1 MGGSVSRNWQ
11 LQTHNRYLYL
21 FPTFPSSFPYLWA
34 LVFCVTSKRRKNKNV
49 KIPIKLP
56 RYLIPVFLGQ
66 IYRTVAPSRHDLQ
79 LCSLVFHSRLSI
91 KRLNWGLSPHAWWVG
106 MGRGGAYE
114 LAAYKVCI
122 LEISLGSDLC
132 TCWELLYKKEPKETA
147 RKTISIFRPKHP
159 FSCCWLPSPCC
170 WEKKITFQ
178 LHYESRSLGVVD
190 FRWRFLN
197 D

>member
-1 MGGSVSRNWQ
+1 MCWRAITHNADRWWWGGSVSRNWQ

-56 RYLIPVFLGQ
+56 RYLIRVFWGQ

-122 LEISLGSDLC
+122 LEISFWDQ
-132 TCWELLYKKEPKETA
+132 TCAPAESSYIKKSQKRQQE
-147 RKTISIFRPKHP
+147 R
-159 FSCCWLPSPCC
+159 
-170 WEKKITFQ
+170 Q
-178 LHYESRSLGVVD
+178 
-190 FRWRFLN
+190 
-197 D
+197 